1 MKKLLSQIL
10 IFNILFLN
18 LSFFTFETVKASY
31 NTYAFE
37 NKFVVSAYYSPLPNQ
52 KYYFKWS
59 YEADKKLNWNW
70 IRWASWKAVYP
81 WMIAAPK
88 NYPFW
93 TKIYLEWIWTVEVA
107 DRWWAIVSTDLNET
121 RWYKYDRLDIWMWYG
136 DEWLARALN
145 FWKKELSWYV
155 LADTET
161 PVSINIDSL
170 PAPLNILAKYE
181 VKEVSSNNIGNIE
194 QEKKVENKLIS
205 SLNIDKENPN
215 ENEVKKLQN
224 IFKEMWL
231 YTWEI
236 NWTYENIK
244 NELISYQVNSKIIKD
259 KNSPEAW
266 YFGEKSLNQLNK
278 DFAIAKE
285 KEQKIQKELA
295 FIKKTVD
302 SKIDNHFTQI
312 WTPKLWDSWEN
323 VRNLQKTLKTLWF
336 FKVKDTA
343 KFWETTKT
351 ALINYQLKNN
361 LISSKS
367 DLWAWVFGPKT
378 KETLKNE
385 LAIILETQLL
395 KQKDL
400 LSYKK

>member
-1 MKKLLSQIL
+1 MKKIISYI
-10 IFNILFLN
+10 ITFNILFLN
-18 LSFFTFETVKASY
+18 LSFLTFETVKAS
-31 NTYAFE
+31 NEIYALN
-37 NKFVVSAYYSPLPNQ
+37 NKFIVSAYYSPIPNQ

-93 TKIYLEWIWTVEVA
+93 TKIHLDWIWIVEVS
-107 DRWWAIVSTDLNET
+107 DRWWAIVSTDPNET

-145 FWKKELSWYV
+145 FWKKELSWYI
-155 LADTET
+155 LADKET
-161 PVSINIDSL
+161 PISINIDVL

-181 VKEVSSNNIGNIE
+181 VKEVIWNNLE
-194 QEKKVENKLIS
+194 QKKEEIENKLIS

-231 YTWEI
+231 YKWNI
-236 NWTYENIK
+236 DWKYENIK
-244 NELISYQVNSKIIKD
+244 NDLINYQVKSKIINN
-259 KNSPEAW
+259 KNSIEAW
-266 YFGEKSLNQLNK
+266 YFWKKSLEILNK
-278 DFAIAKE
+278 DYALFKE

-302 SKIDNHFTQI
+302 NKIENHFTQI
-312 WTPKLWDSWEN
+312 WSPKLWDTWEN
-323 VRNLQKTLKTLWF
+323 IRNLQKTLKTLWF
-336 FKVKDTA
+336 FKAKDTA
-343 KFWETTKT
+343 KFWEPTKN

-361 LISSKS
+361 LITSKT
-367 DLWAWVFGPKT
+367 DLWAWVYWPKT